1 MDDLYTRIPISA
13 AMPEVVISIEKLTKH
28 FNEVKAVNGVDL
40 EISKG
45 EIFGLLGPNGAG
57 KTTIIRMLFGLA
69 KPTSGKATV
78 AGYDIV
84 KDSVNVRRIVGVV
97 PQTNVLDREL
107 TVKQNLIY
115 HAKLHRMKKSG
126 YEKAIINALSV
137 VGMQEKQ
144 DSDPL
149 TLSGGMKRRVTIAK
163 ALVHEPEV
171 LFLDEPTTGLDPQS
185 KRALWER
192 IQALSEK
199 GITMILT
206 THYMEEAE
214 LLCDRIGIIDRG
226 KIIALDT
233 PRGLKKLLK
242 GEAVV
247 EITHDG
253 KLSTKSFENLEFI
266 NDFDLIGHTLRLYT
280 TKKKEA
286 ISHMFANFGDNIL
299 SVDFHEPTL
308 EDVFLNLTGKELRG
322 E

>member
-1 MDDLYTRIPISA
+1 
-13 AMPEVVISIEKLTKH
+13 MPSVVIKIEELTKH
-28 FNEVKAVNGVDL
+28 FGKVKAVNNVSL
-40 EISKG
+40 EIYKG

-57 KTTIIRMLFGLA
+57 KTTIIRMLCGLA
-69 KPTSGKATV
+69 RPTSGKAKV
-78 AGYDIV
+78 ADYDIV

-107 TVKQNLIY
+107 TVRGNLVY
-115 HAKLHRMKKSG
+115 HAKLHGMKKSR
-126 YEKAIINALSV
+126 YEKTIANVLSL
-137 VGMQEKQ
+137 VGMTDKGN
-144 DSDPL
+144 SDPL
-149 TLSGGMKRRVTIAK
+149 KLSGGMKRRLTIAK

-185 KRALWER
+185 KRALWNR
-192 IQALSEK
+192 IQALSKK

-214 LLCDRIGIIDRG
+214 LLCDRIGIIDKG

-233 PRGLKKLLK
+233 PRELKKILK
-242 GEAVV
+242 GEAVI

-253 KLSTKSFENLEFI
+253 NLNPEVFKDLEFV
-266 NDFDLIGHTLRLYT
+266 NGFDTGHDNLRIYT

-286 ISHMFANFGDNIL
+286 ISYLFSHFDETIL

-308 EDVFLNLTGKELRG
+308 EDVFLHLTGKELGG